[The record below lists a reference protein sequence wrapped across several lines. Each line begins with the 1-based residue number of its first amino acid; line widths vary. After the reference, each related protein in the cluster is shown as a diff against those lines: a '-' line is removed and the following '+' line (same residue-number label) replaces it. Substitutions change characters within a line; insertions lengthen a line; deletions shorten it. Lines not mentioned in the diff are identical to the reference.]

1 MYLVKFKNNL
11 AASKQHRL
19 KDGGGAVR
27 NLQIIID

>member
-11 AASKQHRL
+11 AASSTDL
-19 KDGGGAVR
+19 KLGRVM